1 MKRNGLGQIKNAVS
15 IRARPPRSM
24 SIFVILDLP
33 GSAGQTKT
41 PTDCCASIFRV
52 APICPCTARPSSV
65 LSQGSSMKGR
75 ERPCSIRHRLRSS
88 QNVLQRSVEL
98 AAQSGKQRRGLFTQ
112 HSDNGK
118 HFLVFGRL
126 TERAPLKRHIYWSQQ
141 LLLIFYSASERGNH
155 QGNTMIPYLTK
166 VSSGVALDRRVGIR
180 SNEGV
185 MAVR

>member
-15 IRARPPRSM
+15 IRERPPRSM
-24 SIFVILDLP
+24 SIFAILDLP

-98 AAQSGKQRRGLFTQ
+98 AT
-112 HSDNGK
+112 
-118 HFLVFGRL
+118 HFGHLAGSKSESSVSFDCESSKV
-126 TERAPLKRHIYWSQQ
+126 TEILCR
-141 LLLIFYSASERGNH
+141 ERGPQLRH
-155 QGNTMIPYLTK
+155 
-166 VSSGVALDRRVGIR
+166 RVQICAGR
-180 SNEGV
+180 MTPLGP
-185 MAVR
+185 

>member
-15 IRARPPRSM
+15 IRERPPRSR

-98 AAQSGKQRRGLFTQ
+98 AQQSGRSPKSKRPKNANKRYCSVAERTRSPQTARPGANSHALIGEHKVYASVAESLDEKVEKRTHL
-112 HSDNGK
+112 
-118 HFLVFGRL
+118 GRA
-126 TERAPLKRHIYWSQQ
+126 T
-141 LLLIFYSASERGNH
+141 
-155 QGNTMIPYLTK
+155 
-166 VSSGVALDRRVGIR
+166 
-180 SNEGV
+180 
-185 MAVR
+185 

>member
-15 IRARPPRSM
+15 IRERPPRSM

-65 LSQGSSMKGR
+65 LSQGNSREGR

-98 AAQSGKQRRGLFTQ
+98 AARSGRWAKQRPQLSGNNRNL
-112 HSDNGK
+112 HVLPD
-118 HFLVFGRL
+118 LL
-126 TERAPLKRHIYWSQQ
+126 ERWA
-141 LLLIFYSASERGNH
+141 A
-155 QGNTMIPYLTK
+155 
-166 VSSGVALDRRVGIR
+166 SSGLPPVTTFAFNARAADRAR
-180 SNEGV
+180 SF
-185 MAVR
+185 

>member
-15 IRARPPRSM
+15 IRERPPRSM

-75 ERPCSIRHRLRSS
+75 ERPCSIRHRLKSS

-98 AAQSGKQRRGLFTQ
+98 AARSGHWLTSTDGGGLDVVKKTKTLTCLGVSREFRTLRP
-112 HSDNGK
+112 SALMNG
-118 HFLVFGRL
+118 
-126 TERAPLKRHIYWSQQ
+126 
-141 LLLIFYSASERGNH
+141 
-155 QGNTMIPYLTK
+155 
-166 VSSGVALDRRVGIR
+166 
-180 SNEGV
+180 
-185 MAVR
+185 